1 MKGTYLTPVKVLEV
15 AGIKIV
21 LMVAGLSFYLNFF
34 FPFEPKCKKQNNKKL
49 VVNSG

>member
-34 FPFEPKCKKQNNKKL
+34 FFLLSPNVKSKTTK
-49 VVNSG
+49 SWW